1 MALSDYTAPRKK
13 IDLGGGNSIE
23 VRGLG
28 MEDVSFLVS
37 VHSDDMDAVVEMF
50 RPNKTSSEKITP
62 ESIVKKAQEDDGM
75 IAGLL
80 QTFPLL
86 AANIIAVACDEPDQ
100 LSSARRLPLPKQ
112 TEALIEIA
120 RLTFEDAEGF
130 KKFVGNVA
138 AVLRSATPA
147 APQTGGGKKTKKTKS
162 TGSTD

>member
-1 MALSDYTAPRKK
+1 MALSDYTVPRKQV
-13 IDLGGGNSIE
+13 DLGGGNFIE

-50 RPNKTSSEKITP
+50 RPKTSGQITP
-62 ESIVKKAQEDDGM
+62 EAIVKKAQEDDGM

-80 QTFPLL
+80 QSFPLL

-100 LSSARRLPLPKQ
+100 LSNARRLPLPKQ

-130 KKFVGNVA
+130 KKFVGNVT
-138 AVLRSATPA
+138 AVLRSASVKAPPA
-147 APQTGGGKKTKKTKS
+147 RSKAKKKAKKS
-162 TGSTD
+162 TGSMD

>member
-1 MALSDYTAPRKK
+1 MALSDYTVPRKQV
-13 IDLGGGNSIE
+13 DLGGGNSIE

-50 RPNKTSSEKITP
+50 RPKSSGPITP
-62 ESIVKKAQEDDGM
+62 DSIVKKAQEDDGM

-100 LSSARRLPLPKQ
+100 LSTARRLPLPKQ

-147 APQTGGGKKTKKTKS
+147 APQIGGASKKTKTKKKS